1 MEFSREDTGVG
12 KPFPSLGDLSNPGIK
27 PRSPAL
33 QADFLPAEPQG
44 TLESPLDCK
53 EIKPVNPEGN
63 HTEYSLEEL
72 MLKLQYFGHLMQ
84 WVNSLEKTLMLV
96 KIESKRRR
104 GLQRMRW
111 LDGITNSL
119 DMNLSKFLE
128 IVKDR
133 GAWCAAVH
141 GIAKSWAW
149 LSDWTT
155 RILEA
160 HERKDVKFR
169 KVRRK
174 TKTTLLLTNNR
185 LC

>member
-1 MEFSREDTGVG
+1 MYGCESWT
-12 KPFPSLGDLSNPGIK
+12 IK
-27 PRSPAL
+27 K
-33 QADFLPAEPQG
+33 AEPWRTDAFELWRWRRLLRVPCTARRSNQ
-44 TLESPLDCK
+44 PIRK
-53 EIKPVNPEGN
+53 EINP
-63 HTEYSLEEL
+63 EYSLEGL
-72 MLKLQYFGHLMQ
+72 VLKLQYFGHLMQ